1 MLVVVRVVMTLP
13 IMLVPI
19 KNDRRS
25 DQGVDFWLDQSGQF
39 CLLLLLPR
47 FVNQLPRFSSP
58 LLRFRHGLSDA
69 ALACPIICQ
78 MMGILQLQDLLADPV
93 LIPNLKLEMFFCVC
107 LICLCRD
114 SNYVVVVFGLS
125 HFYLIY
131 YTELFS
137 QSSFI

>member
-1 MLVVVRVVMTLP
+1 MTLP

-19 KNDRRS
+19 KNDWWS
-25 DQGVDFWLDQSGQF
+25 DEGADFWLDQSGQF

-69 ALACPIICQ
+69 ALACPIISQ

-93 LIPNLKLEMFFCVC
+93 LIPNLKLKMFFCVC
-107 LICLCRD
+107 LICLF
-114 SNYVVVVFGLS
+114 YVVVVFGLS